1 MDIDRELLYRF
12 FKQKATLEEEKKIR
26 AWMEEDEAHYSEYL
40 RERKLFDA
48 ILLQGESLRGRLA
61 ESNRRWWRKAL
72 LVASGVAAV
81 VLLTIGTTR
90 FLLERSYRDEAMNT
104 VTVPS
109 GQHVG
114 LTLSDGTKVW
124 LNSKTRM
131 SYPPL
136 FRVCDKRMV
145 EIDGEAYFEVSKLR
159 KPFVV
164 NTPKGRVEVLGTK
177 FYVKDYRQA
186 EVFETSLVEG
196 SVKVEASSESLTLH
210 PRDKAVWSNGVLK
223 RERMED
229 MEMYLWRDGIY
240 CFKDLTLDEVL
251 KQLEIY
257 YDVRLVRNVPQN
269 DAKLSGKFR
278 LIDGVEY
285 ALRVLQKK
293 VRFSFRRDEE
303 QNVIYLE

>member
-1 MDIDRELLYRF
+1 
-12 FKQKATLEEEKKIR
+12 EEKKIR

-72 LVASGVAAV
+72 LMASGVAAV

-124 LNSKTRM
+124 LNSRTRM

-145 EIDGEAYFEVSKLR
+145 EIDGEAYFEVSKSR

>member
-72 LVASGVAAV
+72 LMASGVAAV

>member
-124 LNSKTRM
+124 LNSRTRM

-145 EIDGEAYFEVSKLR
+145 EIDGEAYFEVSKSR

-196 SVKVEASSESLTLH
+196 SVKVEASSES
-210 PRDKAVWSNGVLK
+210 
-223 RERMED
+223 
-229 MEMYLWRDGIY
+229 
-240 CFKDLTLDEVL
+240 
-251 KQLEIY
+251 
-257 YDVRLVRNVPQN
+257 
-269 DAKLSGKFR
+269 
-278 LIDGVEY
+278 
-285 ALRVLQKK
+285 
-293 VRFSFRRDEE
+293 
-303 QNVIYLE
+303 

>member
-136 FRVCDKRMV
+136 FRVCDKRVV
-145 EIDGEAYFEVSKLR
+145 EIDGEAYFEVSKSR

>member
-61 ESNRRWWRKAL
+61 ESNRCWWRKAL

-90 FLLERSYRDEAMNT
+90 FLLERSYRDETMNT

-145 EIDGEAYFEVSKLR
+145 EIDGEAYFEVSKSR

>member
-114 LTLSDGTKVW
+114 LILSDGTKVW

-145 EIDGEAYFEVSKLR
+145 EIDGEAYFEVSKSR

>member
-72 LVASGVAAV
+72 LMASGVAAV

-145 EIDGEAYFEVSKLR
+145 EIDGEAYFEVSKSR

-257 YDVRLVRNVPQN
+257 YDVRLVRNVSQN

>member
-72 LVASGVAAV
+72 LMASGVAAV

-136 FRVCDKRMV
+136 FRVCDKRVV
-145 EIDGEAYFEVSKLR
+145 EIDGEAYFEVSKSR

>member
-72 LVASGVAAV
+72 LMASGVAAV

-131 SYPPL
+131 SYPSL

>member
-72 LVASGVAAV
+72 LMASGVAAV

-145 EIDGEAYFEVSKLR
+145 EIDGEAYFEVSKSR

>member
-136 FRVCDKRMV
+136 FRVCDKRVV
-145 EIDGEAYFEVSKLR
+145 EIDGEAYFEVSKSR

-177 FYVKDYRQA
+177 FYIKDYRQA

-257 YDVRLVRNVPQN
+257 YDVRLVPNVPQN

>member
-145 EIDGEAYFEVSKLR
+145 EIDGEAYFEVSKSR

>member
-72 LVASGVAAV
+72 LVASGVAVV

-145 EIDGEAYFEVSKLR
+145 EIDGEAYFEVSKSR

>member
-48 ILLQGESLRGRLA
+48 ILLQGESLCGRLA

-145 EIDGEAYFEVSKLR
+145 EIDGEAYFEVSKSR

>member
-12 FKQKATLEEEKKIR
+12 FKQKATLEEEKRIR
-26 AWMEEDEAHYSEYL
+26 TWMEEDEAHYSEYL

-136 FRVCDKRMV
+136 FRVCDKRVV
-145 EIDGEAYFEVSKLR
+145 EIDGEAYFEVSKSR

>member
-72 LVASGVAAV
+72 LMASGVAAV

-124 LNSKTRM
+124 LNSRTRM

-145 EIDGEAYFEVSKLR
+145 EIDGEAYFEVSKSR

>member
-145 EIDGEAYFEVSKLR
+145 EIDGEAYFEVSKSR

-210 PRDKAVWSNGVLK
+210 PRDKAVWSNGILK

-303 QNVIYLE
+303 QNIIYLE

>member
-26 AWMEEDEAHYSEYL
+26 VWMEEDEAHYSEYL

-145 EIDGEAYFEVSKLR
+145 EIDGEAYFEVSKSR